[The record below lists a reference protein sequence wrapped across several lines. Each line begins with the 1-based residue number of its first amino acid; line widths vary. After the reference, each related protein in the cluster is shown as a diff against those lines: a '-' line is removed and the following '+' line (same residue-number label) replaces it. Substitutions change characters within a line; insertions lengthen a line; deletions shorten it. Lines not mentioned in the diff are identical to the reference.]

1 MVHAH
6 RIVRKLPIGAIKQI
20 MLTYCGYL
28 AANIATIEA
37 PIDAPTMHIGSVNSI
52 LSKN

>member
-1 MVHAH
+1 MVYVH
-6 RIVRKLPIGAIKQI
+6 RIVLKLPIGASKQI

-28 AANIATIEA
+28 AAKIPTIEA